1 MNSEEKFELPV
12 LTFEDVRVLG
22 ALIEKSKTTPDYYP
36 MTLNGV
42 TTACNQKSSRN
53 PVVEFDEETVLI
65 ALDSLKRKGFVNQ
78 IFGAGSRTKKYEQNF
93 SKMFDVSK
101 GGVAAMCLL
110 FLRGPITPGEINSNA
125 GRLHQFP
132 SLASVQETLTQLAG
146 YEFPLVKELPKRP
159 GQKEARFAHLF
170 SGAIDE
176 SEFEFTPDEP
186 ARKTVNHLE
195 ARIET
200 LESELAEVKSKLDE
214 LIRELKR

>member
-12 LTFEDVRVLG
+12 LTFEEVRVLG

-65 ALDSLKRKGFVNQ
+65 ALDSLKRKGFVSQ

-93 SKMFDVSK
+93 SKMFDISK

-125 GRLHQFP
+125 GRLHQFQ
-132 SLASVQETLTQLAG
+132 SLASVQETLIQLAG

-176 SEFEFTPDEP
+176 TEFEFTPDEP

-200 LESELAEVKSKLDE
+200 LETELAEVKSKLDD
-214 LIRELKR
+214 LIRELKG